1 MFRRILFPT
10 DFSDYARRVMDCIAD
25 LPGVM
30 EVVMVHIVGTN
41 KPASLRSDMVS
52 SARTRI
58 ESEATLLNNLG
69 IPSVRTEVMVHE
81 SPAAG
86 IDDAANRNNSDII
99 VMGARGKSIIKGL
112 RLGSVTQKVLHESK
126 KNLLIMRGPII
137 ETLSG
142 EKFQK
147 YCPLIF
153 SRVLVPVDLTT
164 ESWTAVE
171 QLAKIPDVQ
180 EIIAAFVISRGE
192 SEQEIERLKQQ
203 AGDELEKKCSQLPT
217 RGAEI
222 RWRILEGDLISRI
235 NDYAQETDVSLVCTV
250 PTEKGF
256 FAEML
261 HGSFS
266 CELARQATKPV
277 LVIRRP

>member
-1 MFRRILFPT
+1 
-10 DFSDYARRVMDCIAD
+10 MDCIAD

-192 SEQEIERLKQQ
+192 SEQEIERLRQQ
-203 AGDELEKKCSQLPT
+203 AGDELEKNAVSYPQEEQRSGGESLREILSAGLTITPRKQMSPLSAQFPQRKASLP
-217 RGAEI
+217 RCCMGAFHANL
-222 RWRILEGDLISRI
+222 R
-235 NDYAQETDVSLVCTV
+235 V
-250 PTEKGF
+250 
-256 FAEML
+256 
-261 HGSFS
+261 
-266 CELARQATKPV
+266 
-277 LVIRRP
+277 RPQNRCL